1 MYEKKVEKIPIW
13 QKYMLTREEAMAYF
27 NIGEKKMRKI
37 INDHLTDKTFV
48 FSNGRK
54 TLIIRERFEEFLK
67 NTSAI

>member
-1 MYEKKVEKIPIW
+1 MYNKDIDIPIW
-13 QKYMLTREEAMAYF
+13 NKYMLTREEAMEYF

-37 INDHLTDKTFV
+37 INDHLSDNSFV

-54 TLIIRERFEEFLK
+54 TLIIREKFEEFIK